1 MNQKSRYTIQSN
13 LRFLSMDLWKRDRPF
28 FFWGVLKGAA
38 VVALPLLAILLQKSA
53 LDGILNHWQFSDF
66 LRVVLLLTTA
76 SAAAGVLKH
85 VSTVEMAHYQ
95 GLNRM
100 RFLVEMEKV
109 FLRCPYQEAE
119 NPRTQVEL
127 DRVSDLIGTS
137 APRTGINGMH
147 NGMYEVFV
155 SVLGLAVFGSMVGKL
170 HFLLLLLVAAGAFG
184 IGMVERRADARSFD
198 LRMQEAPMQKKQEYF
213 RNQLSKSAAGKDI
226 RTYGCQDWLLQKLSA
241 VVEKKEQLQK
251 KQVDTL
257 FWKDTAL
264 LGIEILQNAAAI
276 CWIAFS
282 CIQGAIAISDFFVYL
297 TAVLQLSEYVGK
309 LIKALDLVKY
319 ASLDVTQIRVF
330 LDLEQ
335 EEPSAERPMDAGEAF
350 EIRFEHVYF
359 RYPQSTDWLY
369 EDLNFTIQKGEKIAL
384 VGNNGA
390 GKTTLVKL
398 LCGFYP
404 VTKGRILFDGAD
416 IARMEKG
423 ALYERISAVFQ
434 DIVVLPFSVGKNVA
448 LCGEQEMEPER
459 VYRCLKLAGMDK
471 KLPDLSAMMDK
482 RVHEAGVELSGGE
495 RQKLVFARAMY
506 KQSGFLILD
515 EPTSALDPLA
525 ESRLYQQY
533 HQILQHKT
541 TLFISHR
548 LASTSFCDR
557 ILLLDQGR
565 IAEDGTHEE
574 LLKKGGA
581 YAKMF
586 RLQSQ
591 YYQEYE
597 EKAVCEHA

>member
-1 MNQKSRYTIQSN
+1 
-13 LRFLSMDLWKRDRPF
+13 
-28 FFWGVLKGAA
+28 
-38 VVALPLLAILLQKSA
+38 
-53 LDGILNHWQFSDF
+53 
-66 LRVVLLLTTA
+66 
-76 SAAAGVLKH
+76 
-85 VSTVEMAHYQ
+85 
-95 GLNRM
+95 
-100 RFLVEMEKV
+100 
-109 FLRCPYQEAE
+109 
-119 NPRTQVEL
+119 
-127 DRVSDLIGTS
+127 
-137 APRTGINGMH
+137 
-147 NGMYEVFV
+147 
-155 SVLGLAVFGSMVGKL
+155 
-170 HFLLLLLVAAGAFG
+170 
-184 IGMVERRADARSFD
+184 
-198 LRMQEAPMQKKQEYF
+198 
-213 RNQLSKSAAGKDI
+213 
-226 RTYGCQDWLLQKLSA
+226 
-241 VVEKKEQLQK
+241 
-251 KQVDTL
+251 
-257 FWKDTAL
+257 
-264 LGIEILQNAAAI
+264 
-276 CWIAFS
+276 
-282 CIQGAIAISDFFVYL
+282 
-297 TAVLQLSEYVGK
+297 
-309 LIKALDLVKY
+309 
-319 ASLDVTQIRVF
+319 
-330 LDLEQ
+330 
-335 EEPSAERPMDAGEAF
+335 MDAGEAF